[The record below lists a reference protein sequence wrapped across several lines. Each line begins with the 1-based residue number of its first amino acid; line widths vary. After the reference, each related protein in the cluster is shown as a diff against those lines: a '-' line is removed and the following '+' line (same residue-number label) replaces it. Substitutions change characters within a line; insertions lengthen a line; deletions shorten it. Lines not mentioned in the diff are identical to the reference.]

1 MEGSRLERITL
12 TEKVVGKLRKESG
25 GSESVFHDLC
35 RESMARKWLKSN
47 GIPSWRNPAT
57 PLKDPDDCNS
67 ANSRYSI
74 MLADGSRF
82 LVCSYPSPVLSLDML
97 AAAKCFAALAVNL
110 EKNCRYGSIAGCI
123 FLRNTS
129 RSKKCYHLNQGGL
142 ESNSVFLH
150 YTTTSGRYT
159 TKFIGFSI
167 RLLLLGEPDAPE
179 RGVAGITGFCP
190 IARG

>member
-1 MEGSRLERITL
+1 MERITL
-12 TEKVVGKLRKESG
+12 AETTIRKLLKESG
-25 GSESVFHDLC
+25 GNQAVLHDLL
-35 RESMARKWLKSN
+35 RESMARGWLKSN
-47 GIPSWRNPAT
+47 GIPSWRNPVT
-57 PLKDPDDCNS
+57 PSIDGDGHNS

-110 EKNCRYGSIAGCI
+110 DDNYRSGSIMGCI
-123 FLRNTS
+123 FLRNIPQL
-129 RSKKCYHLNQGGL
+129 KKLFYFDQGGL
-142 ESNSVFLH
+142 ESNSAFLH

-159 TKFIGFSI
+159 TRFVGFSI

-179 RGVAGITGFCP
+179 RGTEGITGFCP